1 MLRCRLGPR
10 HRTRA
15 SGQCA
20 KCVECFGTA
29 KLRQCWPMPA
39 DPPASTN
46 GPTATATERGRALAR
61 RPAPPESR
69 IGYLGGV
76 SWEVLVTPLAGRS
89 EISAFVGLMTA
100 PSLRRWRA
108 SCCAPFGSQ
117 QKAPGNSINRCAR
130 ADGPFFGLCV
140 PRAVPLSGHCTR
152 LQGHCLGE
160 FCTVRLRPTVAC
172 LRGNPIFRCPETRHR
187 DQRRGVQRG
196 SGSQSAMPQL
206 RRACSFQVE
215 PKRPWVVV
223 RA

>member
-1 MLRCRLGPR
+1 MEDCWAQRRGKIIPPKFSTFRWAHSCGLTNTGAQTVGVAPYVLRCRLGPR

-46 GPTATATERGRALAR
+46 GPTATATERGRARAR

-89 EISAFVGLMTA
+89 EISAHVGLMTA
-100 PSLRRWRA
+100 PLSNA
-108 SCCAPFGSQ
+108 SDPFACPFGSLR
-117 QKAPGNSINRCAR
+117 KGRVACSIVCAGCR
-130 ADGPFFGLCV
+130 RPALSTL
-140 PRAVPLSGHCTR
+140 AVPCAVPHSGHCTR
-152 LQGHCLGE
+152 L
-160 FCTVRLRPTVAC
+160 
-172 LRGNPIFRCPETRHR
+172 
-187 DQRRGVQRG
+187 
-196 SGSQSAMPQL
+196 
-206 RRACSFQVE
+206 
-215 PKRPWVVV
+215 
-223 RA
+223 